1 MSYDL
6 DFYQRYEAYLDE
18 QSVRRAHEWCIVTL
32 TGCADFQRVV
42 DLGCGRSQ
50 EFLRRYQ
57 PSHYLGIDLE
67 VEPDPDIALIK
78 GNYRSLLDADADI
91 RRAILDFA
99 PTAFVSL
106 FSTELTQP
114 WQQNQFLYNEL
125 FSMCPTLECGLVS
138 GLYYASKK
146 DQPTIQ
152 AAGGLTY
159 QTLETLEDTRHQVF
173 EERRTILNVPSEM
186 FGDEYEV
193 WKLLLRRP

>member
-1 MSYDL
+1 MPYDL
-6 DFYQRYEAYLDE
+6 DFYQQYENYLSE
-18 QSVRRAHEWCIVTL
+18 PSVRRAHDWSMVTL
-32 TGCADFQRVV
+32 ASHSGFQRVV

-50 EFLRRYQ
+50 EFLRNHR

-67 VEPDPDIALIK
+67 VESDPNTALIK
-78 GNYRSLLDADADI
+78 GDYRSLDADTDI

-114 WQQNQFLYNEL
+114 WQRNQLFYSNL
-125 FSMCPTLECGLVS
+125 FSMYPTLECGLVS

-159 QTLETLEDTRHQVF
+159 QTLESLEDVHHQVF
-173 EERRTILNVPSEM
+173 EERRTILHVPSEM
-186 FGDEYEV
+186 FVDEYEV
-193 WKLLLRRP
+193 WKLLLRRNT